1 MSSTTRQS
9 DVIVCIR
16 ELILRGDLAAGERVT
31 EESIAARLGVSRT
44 PIRQALPA
52 LARENL
58 LVQGETRGYLVRSFS
73 EQDVLDAIDTR
84 GVLEGLAGRLAVERG
99 PSRQLIASL
108 NDCLTEGDVMF
119 AFADAPA
126 DIEAQYAAMNGRFHD
141 LIVDAA
147 GSMVIADTLAHNS
160 RVPFAAARA
169 VAFDRAVP
177 DTMFDRLRY
186 AHRQHHTIVQAIT
199 ARQAARV
206 EALLREHSQL
216 VKESLNLM
224 KARAPAT
231 SIKPLGPRVDVRPQH
246 NLRN

>member
-1 MSSTTRQS
+1 MSSVVPRQP
-9 DVIVCIR
+9 DVIVRIR
-16 ELILRGDLAAGERVT
+16 ELILHGDLAAGERIT

-44 PIRQALPA
+44 PVRQALPA

-84 GVLEGLAGRLAVERG
+84 GVLEGLAARLAVERG
-99 PSRQLIASL
+99 PSRQLIAAL
-108 NDCLTEGDVMF
+108 NDCLATGDAIF
-119 AFADAPA
+119 TSPDHS
-126 DIEAQYAAMNGRFHD
+126 DIEMQYAAMNGRFHD

-147 GSMVIADTLAHNS
+147 GGTVIADTLAHNS

-169 VAFDRAVP
+169 VAFDRTSP
-177 DTMFDRLRY
+177 EMMFERLRY

-199 ARQAARV
+199 AKQAARV

-224 KARAPAT
+224 KARAPAAST
-231 SIKPLGPRVDVRPQH
+231 KPLGPRVDVSPQH
-246 NLRN
+246 HPRP